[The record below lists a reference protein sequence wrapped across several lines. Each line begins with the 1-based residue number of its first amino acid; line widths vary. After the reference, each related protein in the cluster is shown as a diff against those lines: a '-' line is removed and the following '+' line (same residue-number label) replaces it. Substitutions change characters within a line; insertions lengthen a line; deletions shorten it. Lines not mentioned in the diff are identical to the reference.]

1 MITVG
6 REHIKDQQG
15 MVFLCGIVG
24 LLIWTISIHILDI
37 TSLFMKHRMFKT

>member
-24 LLIWTISIHILDI
+24 LLI
-37 TSLFMKHRMFKT
+37 